1 MTTVQSAFSE
11 KIRIALAGQPNCGK
25 STVFNGLT
33 GAKQYVANYPG
44 VTVEKMTGWYSRK
57 GTQVEVV
64 DLPGTYSLTSYSP
77 EERVSRDFLLHEKPS
92 VVINVLDASN
102 LKRSL
107 YLTFQLLEMR
117 VPVVMNLNMMDAAE
131 EAGLSID
138 IEGLSR
144 ELGVPAVPT
153 VMRAGKGKE
162 GLYDAVERV
171 ASSGV
176 KRSESPLDYPEL
188 ESDLAALSGL
198 LSKEKSLVDA
208 CPPRWLAVK
217 LLEGDREAVRLV
229 SEAVQGRPGIQEAV
243 NASRERFEKE
253 HGESADVYIARRR
266 YQKAAEV
273 AGRHVSKKAEAG
285 AKPSLT
291 SRIDA
296 LVCDKLLGP
305 IILLGVIYALYSL
318 AIVQGYKLT
327 NYTWPL
333 LAGMRNFIES
343 FLPSPGF
350 IEIPVLRALTLW
362 FVDSINALLNYIPIF
377 FILFGLIAILEDSG
391 YMPRMAFIM
400 DRVLSRFGLHGQS
413 TLPMVLGGVVVGGC
427 AVPGVMSTKGIP
439 DERSRLATIL
449 TIPMLN
455 CLAKVPLYILLIN
468 IYFAD
473 RKDVAMFFISTVS
486 ILLVLP
492 VAKILT
498 LTVLKN
504 RETAPFIMEMP
515 AYHIPTLRGVFGRAF
530 ERVWLYIRKIT
541 TVVAAVSVIL
551 FALLQFPGLPEESQ
565 TRYEARKDAAVAEFL
580 TATSGNS
587 LIGEPDERGV
597 LDIILFHDAFR
608 AARMNVVSREEAEA
622 VQREFEARN
631 PALYKVLQDRRDEE
645 ARSANQALRLL
656 INERRTILLEMRQE
670 RIENS
675 ILGMVGHWMEPFS
688 QWAGFNWRVNVA
700 ILSSLAAKE
709 SSVAT
714 LGSLYQQQEG
724 DESATLE
731 QRMAAEESGFSP
743 LHALALMLFMV
754 LCPPCFPTAIAVKV
768 QTGSTK
774 WMLFSFFYPLILG
787 LSAAVLIF
795 SGGSSL
801 GLTGMQAMW
810 GFYALALAL
819 TVVMGFAGG
828 ARREDEV

>member
-1 MTTVQSAFSE
+1 
-11 KIRIALAGQPNCGK
+11 
-25 STVFNGLT
+25 
-33 GAKQYVANYPG
+33 
-44 VTVEKMTGWYSRK
+44 
-57 GTQVEVV
+57 
-64 DLPGTYSLTSYSP
+64 
-77 EERVSRDFLLHEKPS
+77 
-92 VVINVLDASN
+92 
-102 LKRSL
+102 
-107 YLTFQLLEMR
+107 
-117 VPVVMNLNMMDAAE
+117 
-131 EAGLSID
+131 
-138 IEGLSR
+138 
-144 ELGVPAVPT
+144 
-153 VMRAGKGKE
+153 
-162 GLYDAVERV
+162 
-171 ASSGV
+171 
-176 KRSESPLDYPEL
+176 
-188 ESDLAALSGL
+188 
-198 LSKEKSLVDA
+198 
-208 CPPRWLAVK
+208 
-217 LLEGDREAVRLV
+217 
-229 SEAVQGRPGIQEAV
+229 
-243 NASRERFEKE
+243 
-253 HGESADVYIARRR
+253 
-266 YQKAAEV
+266 
-273 AGRHVSKKAEAG
+273 
-285 AKPSLT
+285 
-291 SRIDA
+291 
-296 LVCDKLLGP
+296 
-305 IILLGVIYALYSL
+305 
-318 AIVQGYKLT
+318 
-327 NYTWPL
+327 
-333 LAGMRNFIES
+333 
-343 FLPSPGF
+343 
-350 IEIPVLRALTLW
+350 
-362 FVDSINALLNYIPIF
+362 
-377 FILFGLIAILEDSG
+377 
-391 YMPRMAFIM
+391 
-400 DRVLSRFGLHGQS
+400 
-413 TLPMVLGGVVVGGC
+413 VVGGC